1 MALSN
6 TPNESFENTH
16 DTQQKITRRQVL
28 LGLLT
33 SVGAVGVSGKTLA
46 LDTLLSTATN
56 TTSTTTSF
64 YTAKEFEL
72 ISRVAD
78 LIIPA
83 TETKGALGVGV
94 PSLMDRLYS
103 EWANANSQ
111 QTHRNHVEVL
121 SKALDKL
128 AKGDFLSLK
137 EKQQTLALQNLDS
150 IAFSDNAGELWAYRE
165 IKNTVARFYYLSEEG
180 ATKELRYEPVPGR
193 WDGCIDMADV
203 GKTWAV

>member
-6 TPNESFENTH
+6 TPSESFENTH
-16 DTQQKITRRQVL
+16 DTQQNITRRQVL

-33 SVGAVGVSGKTLA
+33 SVGAVGFSSKTLA
-46 LDTLLSTATN
+46 LDTLLN
-56 TTSTTTSF
+56 TTSKTPTY

-78 LIIPA
+78 IIIPA
-83 TETKGALGVGV
+83 TDTKGALGVGV
-94 PSLMDRLYS
+94 PSLMDRLYT

-111 QTHRNHVEVL
+111 QDHRDQVEVL
-121 SKALDKL
+121 SKALNKF
-128 AKGDFLSLK
+128 ANGDFLSVD
-137 EKQQTLALQNLDS
+137 EKSQTLALQALDHM
-150 IAFSDNAGELWAYRE
+150 AFSDNVGDLWAYRE
-165 IKNTVARFYYLSEEG
+165 IKNTIARFYYLSEEG

-193 WDGCIDMADV
+193 WDGCIDMAEV